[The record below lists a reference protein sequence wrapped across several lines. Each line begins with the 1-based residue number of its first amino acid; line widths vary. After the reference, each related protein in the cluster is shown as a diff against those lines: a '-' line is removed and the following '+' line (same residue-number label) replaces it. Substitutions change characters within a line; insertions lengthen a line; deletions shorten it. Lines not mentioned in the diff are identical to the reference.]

1 MGVGNEFEGDAVYQD
16 GDWTTWEAGVPKEV
30 VCCSIGE
37 AAEAGTAVLALEEA
51 DEGRLCLAGGSQ
63 KSPNVV
69 CGWFVFLRAV
79 LPLYI

>member
-1 MGVGNEFEGDAVYQD
+1 MGVGNEFEGDAVYEV
-16 GDWTTWEAGVPKEV
+16 GDWTTYEASVPKGV
-30 VCCSIGE
+30 VCCSVGE

-51 DEGRLCLAGGSQ
+51 DEGRGNQ